1 MREWNQIENVTRSPR
16 PKLSADH
23 LLQFLAFNELTNCQ
37 SADRNDQSRFQNLD
51 FFIQPRR
58 TIANFVRRR
67 DPIRAA
73 GGFARKTSADRGEI
87 NLRADNGFVHPA
99 KNLEPAKKG
108 PTRGVRKRPFQGWL
122 ARTRRLANYHHLT
135 NDRAAGHRS

>member
-1 MREWNQIENVTRSPR
+1 MREWNQIESVIRPAG

-37 SADRNDQSRFQNLD
+37 SADRNDQTRFQNLD
-51 FFIQPRR
+51 FFIQPGR

-73 GGFARKTSADRGEI
+73 WGFTWKTSADRREI

-99 KNLEPAKKG
+99 KILEPAKKS
-108 PTRGVRKRPFQGWL
+108 PTRGVRKRPFQRWL
-122 ARTRRLANYHHLT
+122 ARTRCLSNYHHLA
-135 NDRAAGHRS
+135 NDRAAGHRG